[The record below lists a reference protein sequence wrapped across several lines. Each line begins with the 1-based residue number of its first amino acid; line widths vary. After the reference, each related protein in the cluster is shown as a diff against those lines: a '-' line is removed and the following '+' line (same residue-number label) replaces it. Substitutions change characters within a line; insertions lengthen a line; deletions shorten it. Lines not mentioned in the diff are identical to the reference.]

1 MASKLAELRRA
12 DSPVINKL
20 IDMKQY
26 SVAHIMKPHKSGN
39 ACLAAHISRN
49 FIPENADALRTNDNI
64 IVIGSDNMDADA
76 RRRLAEVKDLLIR
89 KLTDDAVLYQQVLL
103 TGSHDG
109 MTMLQN
115 DEELRNQWIN
125 ESVEFIQR
133 RYGKD
138 NVVNVT
144 VHVDETTMH
153 IHSTVVPLTD
163 TPARANSQK
172 NLEQRKKK
180 YKTKE
185 GLRLSARD
193 VFSKAECENIQTD
206 YHREVMAKWGF
217 DRGVKLAEL
226 RRAIKKWNQ
235 EHPDDPQIPLY
246 KPKGMKVTDYY
257 SWIARATGMR
267 VILEDYLQQLTDD
280 VEMKK
285 EEKAEIDAEIV
296 AKHQLLASIVKSIK
310 AQTTQLENLIK
321 EFEQKKNRLMMSH
334 ELDKTE
340 KQIELNH
347 LQEKIEKKAG
357 MLAEAEAKYSK
368 AIDMLAEIS
377 GLLGEKIE
385 AIITDVVTVKN
396 SKGELGIRGKVNGT
410 QQMTKRLSPVE
421 INELKEGV
429 PKEFV
434 YWNKVKGEF
443 PNLTYTKGVKR

>member
-1 MASKLAELRRA
+1 
-12 DSPVINKL
+12 
-20 IDMKQY
+20 MKQY

-49 FIPENADALRTNDNI
+49 YIPENADASRANQNI
-64 IVIGSDNMDADA
+64 IVIGSDNMEADA
-76 RRRLAEVKDLLIR
+76 LKRLEEVKGKLIR
-89 KLTDDAVLYQQVLL
+89 KLSDDAVLYQQVLL

-109 MTMLQN
+109 MAMLQA
-115 DEELRNQWIN
+115 DDELRNQWID
-125 ESVEFIQR
+125 ESVAFLQR
-133 RYGKD
+133 RYGKE

-226 RRAIKKWNQ
+226 RRAVRKWNL
-235 EHPDDPQIPLY
+235 EHPSEPQIPLY

-257 SWIARATGMR
+257 GWIAKATGMR
-267 VILEDYLQQLTDD
+267 VIVEDYLQKLTDD

-285 EEKAEIDAEIV
+285 EEKAEIDAEITS
-296 AKHQLLASIVKSIK
+296 KQQLLASIEKSIK
-310 AQTTQLENLIK
+310 AQTTQLENLTK
-321 EFEQKKNRLMMSH
+321 EFEQKKNRLILSH
-334 ELDKTE
+334 ESDKTGL
-340 KQIELNH
+340 QIELNH
-347 LQEKIEKKAG
+347 LQEKIDRKAG
-357 MLAEAEAKYSK
+357 MLAEAEAKYNK
-368 AIDMLAEIS
+368 ALHMLEEIS
-377 GLLGEKIE
+377 RLFGEKLE
-385 AIITDVVTVKN
+385 AVIKDVVIIKN
-396 SKGELGIRGKVNGT
+396 LDGSRSIRGKVNGEQKMSIPLT
-410 QQMTKRLSPVE
+410 
-421 INELKEGV
+421 LKEYDNIKNGV

-434 YWNKVKGEF
+434 FWNKVKGQY
-443 PNLTYTKGVKR
+443 PNLTYSKGMKI

>member
-125 ESVEFIQR
+125 ESVEFLQR